1 MKKQIIF
8 LYVSMLLV
16 LIMTAMSCKKSS
28 SDEGS
33 SGNGSGTSTMNIR
46 MTDGPGNFDKVYLD
60 IQEVW
65 VNVDGKGWVMVPMTR
80 RGVYSILELN
90 NGDDTLIASLRMNP
104 GHIKQVKL
112 VLGTN
117 NHVVVNGTM
126 QTIESSTIDQS
137 RLIIN
142 VDETLDVNSSVVIW
156 IDLDMGR
163 SLYHY
168 LNAWR
173 FKPWMRCFTHH
184 KTGAIKGTISP
195 VGSAFYTYVVPNNNV
210 NDTFG
215 TYIRSNGY
223 FKIFGLKPGAYKVN
237 FITAS
242 GTVVKSLN
250 AVNVN
255 ASSETNLNTV
265 TIP

>member
-8 LYVSMLLV
+8 LYASMLVV

-33 SGNGSGTSTMNIR
+33 PGSGSGASTMNIR

-65 VNVDGKGWVMVPMTR
+65 VNVEGKGWVMVPMTR

-90 NGDDTLIASLRMNP
+90 NGDDTLIASSQMNP
-104 GHIKQVKL
+104 GHIRQVKL

-117 NHVVVNGTM
+117 NHIVVNGTM
-126 QTIESSTIDQS
+126 QAIENSTIDHS
-137 RLIIN
+137 RLIID
-142 VDETLDVNSSVVIW
+142 VDETLDANGTLIIW

-163 SLYHY
+163 SLFHY
-168 LNAWR
+168 LNTWR
-173 FKPWMRCFTHH
+173 FKPWMRCFTHR

-195 VGSAFYTYVVPNNNV
+195 VGSAFYAYAVPSNNI

-223 FKIFGLKPGAYKVN
+223 FKISGLKPGSYHLD
-237 FITAS
+237 FINSLGA
-242 GTVVKSLN
+242 VAKSMG

-255 ASSETNLNTV
+255 ANSETDLSTV

>member
-8 LYVSMLLV
+8 LYVSMLV
-16 LIMTAMSCKKSS
+16 ALIMTATSCKKSS
-28 SDEGS
+28 SDEGTS
-33 SGNGSGTSTMNIR
+33 SGNNSGSNMQVR

-65 VNVDGKGWVMVPMTR
+65 INVEGKGWVMIPMTR
-80 RGVYSILELN
+80 RGMYNLLAFN
-90 NGDDTLIASLRMNP
+90 NGDDTLIAATRMDA

-117 NHVVVNGTM
+117 NRIMVNGTLEA
-126 QTIESSTIDQS
+126 IDNSSIDQS

-142 VDETLDVNSSVVIW
+142 VDETLDANGSLVIW
-156 IDLDMGR
+156 IDVDAGR
-163 SLYHY
+163 SFFHY

-173 FKPWMRCFTHH
+173 FKPWMRCYTHH
-184 KTGAIKGTISP
+184 KTGSIKGSISP
-195 VGSAFYTYVVPNNNV
+195 VGSAFYTYAVPTNNM

-223 FKIFGLKPGAYKVN
+223 FKISGLKPGSYNVN

-242 GTVVKSLN
+242 GTVVKTMGS
-250 AVNVN
+250 VNVDKN
-255 ASSETNLNTV
+255 SDTNLNTV